1 MSYVRTYPE
10 LLHIITASLLNI
22 HFQVAFP
29 SLLLGTPR
37 YPLTFHSACYTFLV
51 SPTCE
56 TASEFWD

>member
-10 LLHIITASLLNI
+10 LLHTITASLLNI

-29 SLLLGTPR
+29 SLLLGTAC
-37 YPLTFHSACYTFLV
+37 YPFTFHSACYTFLV
-51 SPTCE
+51 SPTYK